1 MATKT
6 PTPDAPADEPEMDA
20 AVASEDETP
29 VTVVEPVEEPVIE
42 EPVLEKPVSAEDAS
56 VELPPQTPQVIVI
69 DAPVAPR
76 PRGNRGLGLAL
87 ALVATA
93 VYVAVLGVLALL
105 VPALSGGSLVD
116 PEFYYPVLLFFIG
129 QLLVTVVLNRAGW
142 WSHIIGSVV
151 VGAIVW
157 LGSASL
163 ILVSAGMFSM
173 NQTEAN
179 ETFYAALF
187 SPVLVVA
194 ALLAREIAIWT
205 GAILARRGR
214 RLTVLNAEARAA
226 YEREQA
232 ELIPTA

>member
-6 PTPDAPADEPEMDA
+6 PTPDAAADEPQMDD
-20 AVASEDETP
+20 VASTEDETP
-29 VTVVEPVEEPVIE
+29 VTVAEPVVVEEPVAQE
-42 EPVLEKPVSAEDAS
+42 AAAPMAADA
-56 VELPPQTPQVIVI
+56 PAPQVIVV
-69 DAPVAPR
+69 DAPVAPH
-76 PRGNRGLGLAL
+76 PKGNRGLGLAL
-87 ALVATA
+87 ALIATV
-93 VYVAVLGVLALL
+93 VYVAILAVLALL
-105 VPALSGGSLVD
+105 IPALSGGSLVD
-116 PEFYYPVLLFFIG
+116 PEFYYPALLFFIG
-129 QLLVTVVLNRAGW
+129 ELIVVLVLNRAGW

-163 ILVSAGMFSM
+163 VLVSAGMFSM

-187 SPVLVVA
+187 SPILVVA
-194 ALLAREIAIWT
+194 ALLAREVSIWT

-214 RLTVLNAEARAA
+214 RLTVINAEAHAA
-226 YEREQA
+226 FEREQA